1 MVERD
6 EHDDGELAGP
16 QLQRLRDDLTAL
28 YAPDIEVPRQV
39 DDAVLGQATRHFA
52 RHRRRRFLLRAVAGG
67 VAAGAVAA
75 SILWAVWFGRPGELD
90 RAGPAMAAV
99 HEDIDQ
105 NGQVDIRDA
114 FLLAR
119 HLATGES
126 SRQQWDV
133 NGDGTVDRA
142 DVDTIA
148 LAAVKLDGGTY
159 Q

>member
-6 EHDDGELAGP
+6 EHDDGGIAGP

-28 YAPDIEVPRQV
+28 YAPDIEVPRRV
-39 DDAVLGQATRHFA
+39 DDVVLGQASRHFA
-52 RHRRRRFLLRAVAGG
+52 RHRRRRFLMRAVAGG
-67 VAAGAVAA
+67 AAAGAVAA
-75 SILWAVWFGRPGELD
+75 SILWVVWFGRPGDLD
-90 RAGPAMAAV
+90 QAAPAMAAV

-126 SRQQWDV
+126 ARRHWDV
-133 NGDGTVDRA
+133 NGDGTVNGA